1 MESLNVLIDKKS
13 KGIYDITKNDYFLR
27 KLFDYLSK
35 KKKLDIIKYNKKIQ
49 KRINIDIN
57 DFKQFSEKYS
67 SIEIEIIPAKKKYGK
82 FININKGYEIFYHIY
97 FNNNNEEIKRNYL
110 NKNETIKK
118 IKVIIDYQ
126 VKSFENLFD
135 CCECIESIFFKKFI
149 RNNIHNMNGMFH
161 LCSSLKD
168 INLSNFNTNNVIDMN
183 HMFYYCSSL
192 KEINVSNFNTNNVT
206 NMSHMF
212 SFCSSLKELNISNF
226 NTNNVT
232 NMWGM
237 FYECSSM
244 KELNLSNLNINN
256 ETDMGCMFWGCS
268 FPFKKK
274 IKALYKNLKEEV
286 FDI

>member
-1 MESLNVLIDKKS
+1 MESLNVSNNKKS
-13 KGIYDITKNDYFLR
+13 KDIYDNTKNDYFLIE
-27 KLFDYLSK
+27 LFDYLSE
-35 KKKLDIIKYNKKIQ
+35 KKKLDILKYNKKIQ
-49 KRINIDIN
+49 KRININVN

-67 SIEIEIIPAKKKYGK
+67 SIEIEITPANKKYGK
-82 FININKGYEIFYHIY
+82 FININKGCEIFYHIF
-97 FNNNNEEIKRNYL
+97 FNNNNEETKRNYL

-126 VKSFENLFD
+126 VKSLENLFD
-135 CCECIESIFFKKFI
+135 CCECIESIYFKKFY
-149 RNNIHNMNGMFH
+149 RNNIYNMNGMFH

-168 INLSNFNTNNVIDMN
+168 INLSNLNTNNVIDMN

-192 KEINVSNFNTNNVT
+192 KELNVSNFNTNNVT

-212 SFCSSLKELNISNF
+212 SFCSSLKELNVSNF

-244 KELNLSNLNINN
+244 KELNLSNFNINN
-256 ETDMGCMFWGCS
+256 ATNMGCMFWGC
-268 FPFKKK
+268 PFAFKRK
-274 IKALYKNLKEEV
+274 IRAQYKNIKEEV
-286 FDI
+286 FD